1 MHRRKGEL
9 QNEKQLYKRMFN
21 KDASKSED
29 SSSSSSSRKNE
40 DTSSKAKFLTL
51 GLLLSGTAI
60 AVAGMMAYRY
70 NHRFVWFV
78 IRQKITRKVPHPLES
93 ARYPILSNQIILFHL
108 VFVAYCVMLKYLI
121 YHKVFINF
129 ISYIHQFV
137 SYCPILCNY

>member
-70 NHRFVWFV
+70 NHRFV
-78 IRQKITRKVPHPLES
+78 
-93 ARYPILSNQIILFHL
+93 
-108 VFVAYCVMLKYLI
+108 
-121 YHKVFINF
+121 
-129 ISYIHQFV
+129 
-137 SYCPILCNY
+137 